1 MKYLKKLVNQ
11 NTQLDVF
18 HVFTIKLIVHV
29 DTYYF
34 IPENKSCICHM
45 TYYLLIKQHLDIL

>member
-1 MKYLKKLVNQ
+1 MKYLQKLVYQ

>member
-1 MKYLKKLVNQ
+1 MKYLKKLVYQ

-18 HVFTIKLIVHV
+18 HVFTIKFIVHV

-34 IPENKSCICHM
+34 ISENKSCM
-45 TYYLLIKQHLDIL
+45 SYDILPIDKTTS